1 MQTKKNRDWEKEN
14 IASGSL
20 WSEHILL
27 IFWNILNVLNILEC
41 QQRAT
46 LSKSLKMSDEVGFL
60 WEWFWSWWW
69 WSCRCCSGWCPLRW
83 CRINVRI
90 CWTNTHP
97 IDPRTHKSLSTDN
110 DGNLKSHINL
120 TGDVKTNSSSC
131 QAIVCWILSRDSD
144 LVATPDENSQKCVT
158 SYHSSNESWSS
169 TNKWVT
175 DDCYLEVTNPLSLS

>member
-1 MQTKKNRDWEKEN
+1 M
-14 IASGSL
+14 
-20 WSEHILL
+20 
-27 IFWNILNVLNILEC
+27 
-41 QQRAT
+41 
-46 LSKSLKMSDEVGFL
+46 
-60 WEWFWSWWW
+60 
-69 WSCRCCSGWCPLRW
+69 
-83 CRINVRI
+83 RI

-144 LVATPDENSQKCVT
+144 LLASLDENSQKCVT

-169 TNKWVT
+169 TNK
-175 DDCYLEVTNPLSLS
+175 